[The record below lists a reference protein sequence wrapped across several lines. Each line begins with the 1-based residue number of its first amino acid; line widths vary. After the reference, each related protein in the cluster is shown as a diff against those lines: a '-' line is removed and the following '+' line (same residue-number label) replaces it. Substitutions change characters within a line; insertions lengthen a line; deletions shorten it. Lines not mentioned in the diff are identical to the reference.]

1 MTIAFIA
8 DLHLTPQ
15 RPASSMWF
23 DRFMNTTGQ
32 MISELYILGDL
43 FEYWVGDDASD
54 QLGHKQTEAA
64 IRAVADCG
72 TEIYFIHGN
81 RDFLVGQDFAQRTG
95 CKLLPD
101 PSVITL
107 DGLQVVLS
115 HGDYLCT
122 DDVEHQKA
130 RSQMLTSKWKMA
142 FLENPIDARID
153 TAESLRRQSE
163 GEKKRKSM
171 EIMDVNQGEVEK
183 LMRQQDADILIHGH
197 THRPGVHQF
206 NIDGKKKTRYVVGD
220 WYTQN
225 SALIYENQCFMLKA

>member
-32 MISELYILGDL
+32 LISELYILGDL

-54 QLGHKQTEAA
+54 QLGHQQVEAT
-64 IRAVADCG
+64 IRAVSDRG
-72 TEIYFIHGN
+72 TKIYFIHGN
-81 RDFLVGQDFAQRTG
+81 RDFLIGQDFAQRTG
-95 CKLLPD
+95 CELLPD
-101 PSVITL
+101 PSVVSL
-107 DGLQVVLS
+107 GGLKVVLS
-115 HGDYLCT
+115 HGDHLCT

-130 RSQMLTSKWKMA
+130 RSQMLSSKWKVA

-153 TAESLRRQSE
+153 TAESLRHQSE
-163 GEKKRKSM
+163 NVKKTKSM
-171 EIMDVNQGEVEK
+171 EIMDVNQDAVET
-183 LMRQQDADILIHGH
+183 LMRRENADILIHGH
-197 THRPGVHQF
+197 THRPGVHEFQ
-206 NIDGKKKTRYVVGD
+206 IDGEKKTRYVVGD

-225 SALIYENQCFMLKA
+225 SALIYENRCFMLKT